1 MRVKKFKILLALVS
15 LNLLISGQSCSDLR
29 VYLLNQNPQNITN
42 QIIFGTNYDS
52 LVYVNPNTSA
62 VNAIYDWRCYPPV
75 NHNWNGN
82 SHVWQSSLA
91 NPTYHTTFFFNDSTS
106 FFILSLSMGD
116 TATSPIPVTNC
127 LIPFYINSSP
137 NANGLP
143 TWNLTMLNSNTDVLN
158 PETKNKKLINTF
170 NLAGQIINLKKITNE
185 IIVYLYSDGST
196 EKKFIKK

>member
-1 MRVKKFKILLALVS
+1 MKKFKIMLALVS

-29 VYLLNQNPQNITN
+29 VYLQNQNSQNITN
-42 QIIFGTNYDS
+42 QLIFGTNYDS
-52 LVYVNPNTSA
+52 LVNMNPNTSSL
-62 VNAIYDWRCYPPV
+62 NEIYDWRGYPPG

-91 NPTYHTTFFFNDSTS
+91 YPTYLNSLFIDTTS

-170 NLAGQIINLKKITNE
+170 NLAGQIINPKKITNE
-185 IIVYLYSDGST
+185 IIVYQYSDGST

>member
-1 MRVKKFKILLALVS
+1 MKKIR
-15 LNLLISGQSCSDLR
+15 LIFLGLTVPFLIKSQNCGDLR
-29 VYLLNQNPQNITN
+29 VHLLPQNSFTEIVLT
-42 QIIFGTNYDS
+42 TNYDS
-52 LVYVNPNTSA
+52 LVNQNPNIANVSGF
-62 VNAIYDWRCYPPV
+62 YDWRSYPPG
-75 NHNWNGN
+75 NHNLNGN

-91 NPTYHTTFFFNDSTS
+91 NPTYLTTFFFNDSTS

-170 NLAGQIINLKKITNE
+170 NLAGQIINPKKITNE
-185 IIVYLYSDGST
+185 VIVYLYSDGSS

>member
-1 MRVKKFKILLALVS
+1 MKKFKIMLALVS

-29 VYLLNQNPQNITN
+29 VYLQNQNSQNITN
-42 QIIFGTNYDS
+42 QLIFGTNYDS

-62 VNAIYDWRCYPPV
+62 VNAIYDWRGYPPG

-91 NPTYHTTFFFNDSTS
+91 YPTYLNSLFIDTTS

-170 NLAGQIINLKKITNE
+170 NLAGQIINPKKITNE
-185 IIVYLYSDGST
+185 VIVYLYSDGSS